1 MKKTLIFGC
10 ASIMLLSALTGCGM
24 ANNAASTASQVASDA
39 VSGAGRIVNDAGNGV
54 SKVVEDASKN
64 VSSMTENGAVSDNN
78 GVIGDETVAAE
89 ETTDVVQDSSTAALA
104 SDMNE

>member
-24 ANNAASTASQVASDA
+24 AN
-39 VSGAGRIVNDAGNGV
+39 

-78 GVIGDETVAAE
+78 GVIGDETVDVE
-89 ETTDVVQDSSTAALA
+89 ETTETVPDTSTAPTA